1 MLISII
7 IVNHNTG
14 NVLKECITSLF
25 EKERADL
32 FEVIIVDNN
41 SKDDSRQIMK
51 LLASQR
57 SNIKLRFLDK
67 DWGFSYAN
75 NKGLESAAGEYVLI
89 MNPDIIFTESIL
101 PGLIKNFSQESNLGA
116 VCPALLG
123 VDKKFQ
129 FNYFQRY
136 PSLIQYLLFH
146 SLVSE
151 PFRKSA
157 SLINRY
163 LENHDIITTS
173 KSLQIVE
180 QIPCAFLLTK
190 RYVFEE
196 VGKMDERYF
205 LFFEDVDL
213 CYQINKKYK
222 LAVDPGVKVTHLGG
236 SSIRNENNWW
246 VYGRFIISMNLFFDK
261 NYNRFK
267 SFMLKAITI
276 KNSLLIIF
284 IEYLKRFMGKSDSYR
299 LKKHIFFLGEFR
311 KQYLGKYTKKARP

>member
-1 MLISII
+1 MLEKCVSSIYEHESSSNFEII
-7 IVNHNTG
+7 IV
-14 NVLKECITSLF
+14 
-25 EKERADL
+25 DQ
-32 FEVIIVDNN
+32 N
-41 SKDDSRQIMK
+41 SSDSSRQIID
-51 LLASQR
+51 LLASVKINVR
-57 SNIKLRFLDK
+57 KIYLDENLGFAFANNC
-67 DWGFSYAN
+67 GFSV
-75 NKGLESAAGEYVLI
+75 SSGEYILI
-89 MNPDIIFTESIL
+89 MNPDIILTENL
-101 PGLIKNFSQESNLGA
+101 FPKLLENFKLNPGLGA
-116 VCPALLG
+116 VCPLLLG
-123 VDKKFQ
+123 MDNKFQ

-136 PSLIQYLLFH
+136 PSLTQYLLFH

-151 PFRKSA
+151 PFRRSTN
-157 SLINRY
+157 LINRY
-163 LENHDIITTS
+163 LENHNIDTAS
-173 KSLQIVE
+173 KSLQFVE

-190 RYVFEE
+190 RTVFEE

-222 LAVDPGVKVTHLGG
+222 LAVDPGVMVTHLGG

-267 SFMLKAITI
+267 SFLLKAITI

-284 IEYLKRFMGKSDSYR
+284 IEYLKRFLGKSDPYR

-311 KQYLGKYTKKARP
+311 KQYLGKYTKKARS